1 MSFLENILNNIENL
15 VITDELGNEVWSN
28 SEIASKLKNH
38 KSGIIKLEG
47 KYYKTVAKQINISS
61 QKHYLIQY
69 FDISRLMQ
77 EENENM
83 NVKKYVNKNE
93 QKS

>member
-1 MSFLENILNNIENL
+1 MGFLENILNNIENL

-47 KYYKTVAKQINISS
+47 KCYKTVAKQINISS

-69 FDISRLMQ
+69 FDVSRLMQ
-77 EENENM
+77 KEKEDI

>member
-1 MSFLENILNNIENL
+1 MGFLENILNNIENL

-47 KYYKTVAKQINISS
+47 NIIKQL
-61 QKHYLIQY
+61 Q
-69 FDISRLMQ
+69 
-77 EENENM
+77 
-83 NVKKYVNKNE
+83 NK
-93 QKS
+93 